1 MYNDNKRLFYS
12 ILKLTLLL
20 ASKAIPRS
28 VSARLY
34 AADFTQQLHCGNTY
48 FSLAT
53 CGYQGVIDQALGPC
67 ERGPARLSLECAVNQ
82 NYTER
87 RFQLDYPESVLKHL
101 L

>member
-1 MYNDNKRLFYS
+1 MSVLLYS
-12 ILKLTLLL
+12 KINTA
-20 ASKAIPRS
+20 ASEQSNPKECFS
-28 VSARLY
+28 TARLY

-67 ERGPARLSLECAVNQ
+67 ERGPARLSLECAANQ

-87 RFQLDYPESVLKHL
+87 RFQLDYPESVSKHL